1 MFFFPSQKNSGLLAL
16 MGDVLENNKY
26 SHVGGGRKAESTCRE
41 LLRAAPSPDGAF
53 PSAVPA
59 PLQRRPET
67 LGGSFWSFPLIHSLF
82 NCVLGQCTLYSSG
95 ICHLLI
101 IWLMFNSLYKS

>member
-26 SHVGGGRKAESTCRE
+26 THVGGGRKAESTCRE
-41 LLRAAPSPDGAF
+41 LLRTAPSTDGAF
-53 PSAVPA
+53 PSAVTA
-59 PLQRRPET
+59 PLQRCPET
-67 LGGSFWSFPLIHSLF
+67 LGGSFGSFPLIHSLF

-95 ICHLLI
+95 MPFVNNLV
-101 IWLMFNSLYKS
+101 YV